1 MMALVGS
8 TSFKCLYNASK
19 PIFHFRY
26 IPILR
31 SRKSGGPTK
40 EGVGKFLKI
49 K

>member
-26 IPILR
+26 IPIL
-31 SRKSGGPTK
+31 GPEK
-40 EGVGKFLKI
+40 AGVLPRRGLGNS
-49 K
+49 